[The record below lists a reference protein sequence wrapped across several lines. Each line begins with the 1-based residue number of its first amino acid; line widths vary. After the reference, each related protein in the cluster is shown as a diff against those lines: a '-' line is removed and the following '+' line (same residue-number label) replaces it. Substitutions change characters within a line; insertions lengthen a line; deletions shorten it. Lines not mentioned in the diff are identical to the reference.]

1 MRIWLGAG
9 ALVLTAAVVVSV
21 ATATGGETGLNRLN
35 RIATPVPGP
44 STGAAHGPAAGAVK
58 LVAYPS
64 CAQMVAGLRQ
74 QTAKNVTTW
83 GISQPAYAMA
93 ASGGAAKSSAPAEDA
108 AAPAP
113 DHSTTN
119 VHEAGVDEPD
129 SVKTDGNRIV
139 TVSRGVLRVVDTAT
153 RKVTASLTLVDE
165 QQAWGP
171 ADLLLHGDRA
181 LVILPGGIASKGA
194 PYPMPGQST
203 STYVLVDLSGRP
215 KVLGSISPRGSYLDA
230 RMVGS
235 TVRLVV
241 RSQPHI
247 MFPQLT
253 GRISEQQQLAHNRSA
268 ALRAP
273 IDAWLPSYQVTGADG
288 SSVTHTVPCGQVR
301 HPVDYTGTSMLT
313 IFTIDLSDQAAG
325 FKNTSP
331 ISLAADGDTVYA
343 STTSLYVTS
352 NPRAYI
358 SGVAIAMPAQG
369 VPNVALPRAATPP
382 ILPPRPG
389 KPVAE
394 RTEIYRFDISGTGAP
409 RYVASGK
416 VAGRLLNQ
424 YSLSDFDGY
433 LRIATT
439 TGTALANEPGQ
450 SSASSTSTSSV
461 YVLRSDT
468 LAKVGEVDGLGKHQ
482 RIYSVRFIGPVGYVV
497 TFEQMDPLY
506 TLDLRDPTSP
516 RVAGQLELTGYS
528 AYLHPAGDGRMIGI
542 GQDAT
547 TQGRR
552 IGLQVS
558 LFDVSDPAHPRRLAH
573 LVKQDYTSG
582 AEFDPH
588 AFLYWPESG
597 TAVLPI
603 NTWQDGQY
611 DVGALVLKVA
621 DSAITVKATVD
632 HPLMSPNSPQ
642 GGITR
647 ALMVGNT
654 LWTLSDAGLMASSA
668 GTFARQAWIPLN

>member
-1 MRIWLGAG
+1 MRIWLPAG
-9 ALVLTAAVVVSV
+9 ALVLTAAVVVSI
-21 ATATGGETGLNRLN
+21 ATATGHETGPTRPNRT
-35 RIATPVPGP
+35 AVPP
-44 STGAAHGPAAGAVK
+44 APGPAAFAVK
-58 LVAYPS
+58 LVAYPN

-74 QTAKNVTTW
+74 QTAQNVTPW
-83 GISQPAYAMA
+83 GIVQPNYAMED
-93 ASGGAAKSSAPAEDA
+93 GGVAKNAVPSAQGAA
-108 AAPAP
+108 AAPAAAP

-129 SVKTDGNRIV
+129 IVKTDGNRIV
-139 TVSRGVLRVVDTAT
+139 TVTRGVLRVIDTAT
-153 RKVTASLTLVDE
+153 RKVTASLTLADE
-165 QQAWGP
+165 QQQWGP

-194 PYPMPGQST
+194 PYPMPGMPGQST

-253 GRISEQQQLAHNRSA
+253 GQISEQQQLAHNRA
-268 ALRAP
+268 ATLRAP
-273 IDAWLPSYQVTGADG
+273 IDAWLPSYQVTGAGG
-288 SSVTHTVPCGQVR
+288 SRVTHTVPCGEVR

-313 IFTIDLSDQAAG
+313 IFTVDLSDQATG
-325 FKNTSP
+325 LENTSP

-343 STTSLYVTS
+343 TTTSLYVTS
-352 NPRAYI
+352 NPRADVG
-358 SGVAIAMPAQG
+358 GVRITLPAQG
-369 VPNVALPRAATPP
+369 RPNGTLPPAATTP
-382 ILPPRPG
+382 ILPRKPD

-394 RTEIYRFDISGTGAP
+394 RTEIYRFDIAGTGAP

-424 YSLSDFDGY
+424 YSLSDYDGY

-482 RIYSVRFIGPVGYVV
+482 RIYSVRFIGAVGYVV

-528 AYLHPAGDGRMIGI
+528 AYLHPASDGRLIGI

-547 TQGRR
+547 AKGRPT
-552 IGLQVS
+552 GLQVS
-558 LFDVSDPAHPRRLAH
+558 LFDVSDPAHPTRLAH
-573 LVKQDYTSG
+573 LVKPNYTSG

-611 DVGALVLKVA
+611 NAGALVLNIA

-632 HPLMSPNSPQ
+632 HPLTSPNSFQ

-654 LWTLSDAGLMASSA
+654 LWTLSDTGLMASSA
-668 GTFARQAWIPLN
+668 GSFTRQAWIALR